1 MTITTLL
8 YQIKEKASIVHTFQ
22 IYNHIA
28 VQLQYFGS

>member
-8 YQIKEKASIVHTFQ
+8 NQIKEKASIVHTFQ
-22 IYNHIA
+22 IDNHIA